1 MSDFNDPRQSTGI
14 QWADLKG
21 SLLLIKPFEQLYG
34 VKTSYGEADAVRADV
49 IVLDGDEADTV
60 YADTLIFPKLLQS
73 AVRPFIADNG
83 MVLGRLG
90 QGVKK
95 QGQSPPWT
103 LSAATEDDKVIGRA
117 HLDKNKVTPF

>member
-1 MSDFNDPRQSTGI
+1 MSDFNDPRQSPGI

-21 SLLLIKPFEQLYG
+21 SLLLVYPHEQVHG
-34 VKTSYGEADAVRADV
+34 VKTAYGESDAMRADV
-49 IVLDGDEADTV
+49 VVLDGAEEGTV
-60 YADTLIFPKLLQS
+60 YSDTLIFPKLLQS
-73 AVRPFIADNG
+73 AVRPFIGG

-90 QGVKK
+90 QGQKK

-117 HLDKNKVTPF
+117 HLDKTKVTPF